1 MEREQEA
8 KMNKLLKNPRNLT
21 FLGVMLAITII
32 LDSTPL
38 GAVPVGAVSAT
49 ITHIPTILTGI
60 ILGPIAGFIMGTSLG
75 IISLIHAISRPV
87 TILDP
92 LFANPLISVL
102 PRMFIGVMAY
112 YAYSL
117 VYKIVKKGLLGQTI
131 GIVFGS
137 VIGSLTNT
145 AMVFLMLYIVYADQI
160 VEKVKYAIEQKWFD
174 IAPTFKAFAI
184 LTFTTNA
191 VAEALVATIITTAIA
206 LAYFKYK
213 RTSRV

>member
-1 MEREQEA
+1 
-8 KMNKLLKNPRNLT
+8 MNKLFKNPRNLT

-60 ILGPIAGFIMGTSLG
+60 ILGPVAGFIMGTSLG
-75 IISLIHAISRPV
+75 IVSLIHAITRPV

-92 LFANPLISVL
+92 LFANPLVSVL

-117 VYKIVKKGLLGQTI
+117 VYKVVKKGLFGQTVGTVI
-131 GIVFGS
+131 GA
-137 VIGSLTNT
+137 VIGSFTNT
-145 AMVFLMLYIVYADQI
+145 ALVFLMLYIVYAEQI
-160 VEKVKYAIEQKWFD
+160 VEKVQYAIEQKWLD

-191 VAEALVATIITTAIA
+191 VAEAFVAAILTTAIA
-206 LAYFKYK
+206 VAYFKYNK
-213 RTSRV
+213 TRNV